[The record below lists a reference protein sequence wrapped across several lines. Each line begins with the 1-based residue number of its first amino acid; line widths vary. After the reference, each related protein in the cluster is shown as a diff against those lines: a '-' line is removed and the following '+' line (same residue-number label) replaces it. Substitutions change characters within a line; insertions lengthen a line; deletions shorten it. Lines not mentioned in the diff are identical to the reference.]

1 MIGGRIGTQ
10 GRIEYL
16 FKTFGAIAIL
26 FIEMKLK
33 IGNDK
38 ERLKAIAQVI
48 VESDGCDLNNASHG
62 FSLPIHCIFSDGL
75 SFEFFTF
82 ERTPNPTFLRGCFA
96 GDPRHLRRGL
106 KVPDFSTMDTYLPFI
121 LQLRCVC
128 ETIFDVMLSA
138 YIAGLKAYHNRSN
151 DMGKREGSKRPSFDA
166 WDRALQSAE
175 LAQTNFREAES
186 QREGGDIASADVTVN
201 GALAALRTSTGAV
214 STIYTT
220 DLIMNYWDDDEVGK
234 A

>member
-1 MIGGRIGTQ
+1 
-10 GRIEYL
+10 
-16 FKTFGAIAIL
+16 
-26 FIEMKLK
+26 
-33 IGNDK
+33 
-38 ERLKAIAQVI
+38 
-48 VESDGCDLNNASHG
+48 
-62 FSLPIHCIFSDGL
+62 
-75 SFEFFTF
+75 
-82 ERTPNPTFLRGCFA
+82 
-96 GDPRHLRRGL
+96 
-106 KVPDFSTMDTYLPFI
+106 MDTKLPFI

-151 DMGKREGSKRPSFDA
+151 DMGKQEGLKRPSLDA

-186 QREGGDIASADVTVN
+186 QRKGGDIASADVTVN
-201 GALAALRTSTGAV
+201 GALAALRTRYYFHSSARLIYHSLLCLSTGAV